1 MSFIFLVKC
10 CFVRSFSLIFKPD
23 NCLIT
28 DFLSAKITDFGTSR
42 SKGAEDITMT
52 AVGTPLYAAPELMRG
67 ENYDEKANALYLLW
81 GLLGKTKGM

>member
-1 MSFIFLVKC
+1 VKTL
-10 CFVRSFSLIFKPD
+10 FRSLFPSVFQPD

-42 SKGAEDITMT
+42 PKGAEDITMT

-67 ENYDEKANALYLLW
+67 ENYDEKASSSSFDLR
-81 GLLGKTKGM
+81 